1 MAIRQESPWFSI
13 LNGLFLFFFLLTI
26 LYPLWYL
33 LMLSLSTF
41 GGINSKHF
49 IFLFTPAGF
58 TTEAYTSFFRQKYIH
73 TGYGVTIF
81 RTVIGTL
88 SSVFLM
94 ALAGYALSKKTLPG
108 RKIITT
114 YFIFTMF
121 FNGGII
127 PTYLLVRSLHLLNN
141 IWILVLIP
149 MFSAYYILILRS
161 YFSGIPN
168 EILEAAKID
177 GAGELRTFFQIVTPL
192 SIPALITIG
201 TWMFFNHW
209 NAWFDCLLYIQDI
222 NKQVV
227 QIHIRRIVIEQS
239 QLLLAGVMQI
249 GVKANMPTEESI
261 RAAGIM
267 ITIVPVLIIY
277 PFVKRFFVK
286 GATLGAVKG

>member
-1 MAIRQESPWFSI
+1 MAVRQDSRWFSI
-13 LNGLFLFFFLLTI
+13 INGVFLSIFLLTI
-26 LYPLWYL
+26 IYPLWYL

-41 GGINSKHF
+41 GGLNSKHF

-58 TTEAYTSFFRQKYIH
+58 TLEAYTNFFKQKYIH
-73 TGYGVTIF
+73 TGYAVTIF
-81 RTVIGTL
+81 RTVVGTTL
-88 SSVFLM
+88 SVLFMS
-94 ALAGYALSKKTLPG
+94 LAGYALSKKTLPG
-108 RKIITT
+108 RKIITSF
-114 YFIFTMF
+114 FIFTMF
-121 FNGGII
+121 FTGGII
-127 PTYLLVRSLHLLNN
+127 PTYLLVRDLHLLNN

-149 MFSAYYILILRS
+149 MFNTYYMLILRS
-161 YFSGIPN
+161 YFSGIPG
-168 EILEAAKID
+168 EILEAARID
-177 GAGELRTFFQIVTPL
+177 GAGEIRTFFQIIVPL

-227 QIHIRRIVIEQS
+227 QLHIRRIVIEQS

-249 GVKANMPTEESI
+249 GVKADMPTEESI

-267 ITIVPVLIIY
+267 ITIIPVLIIY

>member
-1 MAIRQESPWFSI
+1 
-13 LNGLFLFFFLLTI
+13 
-26 LYPLWYL
+26 
-33 LMLSLSTF
+33 
-41 GGINSKHF
+41 
-49 IFLFTPAGF
+49 
-58 TTEAYTSFFRQKYIH
+58 
-73 TGYGVTIF
+73 
-81 RTVIGTL
+81 
-88 SSVFLM
+88 M

-121 FNGGII
+121 FSGGII
-127 PTYLLVRSLHLLNN
+127 PTYLLVRDLHLLNN

-222 NKQVV
+222 DKQVV